1 MKCLCFLQ
9 GGRPAGG
16 HVQSCASVS
25 TQKHHLWAVPIHRWP
40 TQPQNPGVQSEGIA
54 QTNLRRGAGSP
65 RFAFFTLKC
74 WCCVTGTELREAA
87 KDSSQHPV
95 DQNHGTGTFLYYLF
109 TDKWLFRQPES
120 LSNCSG
126 WLKMTSWNI
135 QGPPCEI
142 KKQMDKR
149 DPLAHPLLM
158 WWVALPA
165 LQNGVHPPLFLK
177 LKLCVCNR
185 ILSSNKSH
193 IVKLSQNQ
201 VLLNQK
207 SHINYY

>member
-1 MKCLCFLQ
+1 MCRAALQ
-9 GGRPAGG
+9 
-16 HVQSCASVS
+16 
-25 TQKHHLWAVPIHRWP
+25 
-40 TQPQNPGVQSEGIA
+40 
-54 QTNLRRGAGSP
+54 SP
-65 RFAFFTLKC
+65 RKSIIFEPYPSIVDPLNPKTLAFSPKVSPRLISSTAQAPQDLLFFTLKC

-95 DQNHGTGTFLYYLF
+95 NQNHGTGIFLYYLF
-109 TDKWLFRQPES
+109 TDKWLFWQPES
-120 LSNCSG
+120 RSNCSG
-126 WLKMTSWNI
+126 WLKMTLFFSWNI
-135 QGPPCEI
+135 QGPPSEI

-158 WWVALPA
+158 WWVALPG
-165 LQNGVHPPLFLK
+165 LQNCVHPPLFLK

-201 VLLNQK
+201 VLLNQALLAQK
-207 SHINYY
+207 SHIKYY